1 MAAGTIATSSS
12 DQRVTGQHKVARI
25 QTDQVTWITG
35 AGHAAQSETVFIS
48 GTIYRMDVV
57 IPAVTGN
64 ADLTV
69 AITCADDN
77 GCVFGNELD
86 HAAQA
91 HGVTNY
97 FDSESSTDGDGNF
110 NPVTHHG
117 NIVVTMDPNEDTGGT
132 AQTLAVDV
140 IFYVR

>member
-1 MAAGTIATSSS
+1 MAAGTIATTSE
-12 DQRVTGQHKVARI
+12 DRRVTGLQNPGARI
-25 QTDQVTWITG
+25 QTVQKTWATG
-35 AGHAAQSETVFIS
+35 AGHAAQTDTVFIS

-57 IPAVTGN
+57 ISSVTAN
-64 ADLTV
+64 PTV

-86 HAAQA
+86 HAALA
-91 HGVTNY
+91 DGSTHY
-97 FDSESSTDGDGNF
+97 FDSQSSKDDDADF

-117 NIVVTMDPNEDTGGT
+117 DIVVTMDPSADAGGA
-132 AQTLAVDV
+132 AQSLAVDV